1 MDNHQPRVA
10 TLGGVR
16 FHHAGA
22 FWFGVVAVTAGVIAH
37 IPMYLM
43 GKDNGYRLAGMPMDT
58 PMLIGM
64 GAIVVGFIAS
74 LYGLYPP
81 SSATKSRIASH
92 IRVRALDDAP
102 LRWAHV
108 GLLLT
113 MAVAVT
119 IDVMKPTALAFVM
132 PGMTLEYGLK
142 SPLNP
147 TGTVPAAWLRCP
159 GLSAPSLDLS
169 YGAG

>member
-1 MDNHQPRVA
+1 MDNQQPRVA

-22 FWFGVVAVTAGVIAH
+22 FWFGVVAVTAGVVAH

-64 GAIVVGFIAS
+64 LAIVVGFIAS

-81 SSATKSRIASH
+81 SSVAKPRVGPQL
-92 IRVRALDDAP
+92 RVRALDDAP
-102 LRWAHV
+102 LSWAHV

-119 IDVMKPTALAFVM
+119 
-132 PGMTLEYGLK
+132 
-142 SPLNP
+142 
-147 TGTVPAAWLRCP
+147 
-159 GLSAPSLDLS
+159 
-169 YGAG
+169 

>member
-1 MDNHQPRVA
+1 MNERNSRSSTPR
-10 TLGGVR
+10 GVQ

-22 FWFGVVAVTAGVIAH
+22 FWLGVIAVTAGVVAH
-37 IPMYLM
+37 LPMYLM
-43 GKDNGYRLAGMPMDT
+43 GRSSGYRLAGMPMDT

-64 GAIVVGFIAS
+64 GAIVLGFCAT

-81 SSATKSRIASH
+81 FTTDRPRIASR
-92 IRVRALDDAP
+92 IQVKALDDAS
-102 LRWAHV
+102 LNWAHV

-113 MAVAVT
+113 MAVALT

-132 PGMTLEYGLK
+132 PGMTHEYGLK

-147 TGTVPAAWLRCP
+147 TGTIPV
-159 GLSAPSLDLS
+159 GLVALSGIVGTSFDLL
-169 YGAG
+169 GAG